1 MQVKVSKVKASK
13 KQVKK
18 DGKSKSNTKMQKQ
31 LNMQMQLEQTQFE
44 NISIAITDQPNAADF
59 NLKAEQITP
68 GSRIAEDV
76 PQGQIEQKAG
86 QLQNHNEFPASNI

>member
-1 MQVKVSKVKASK
+1 
-13 KQVKK
+13 
-18 DGKSKSNTKMQKQ
+18 
-31 LNMQMQLEQTQFE
+31 MQMQLEQTQFE

-76 PQGQIEQKAG
+76 P
-86 QLQNHNEFPASNI
+86 